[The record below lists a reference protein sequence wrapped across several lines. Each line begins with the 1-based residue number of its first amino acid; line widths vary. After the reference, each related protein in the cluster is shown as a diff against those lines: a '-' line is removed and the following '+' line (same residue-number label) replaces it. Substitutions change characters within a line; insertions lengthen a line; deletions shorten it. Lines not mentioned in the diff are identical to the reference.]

1 MKKFILIIITIIAAG
16 FNIVMADGHDTH
28 EDSLAYSWRILQPL
42 GLRERAVID
51 TLLFNY
57 HRTAVPSGYSPAFAT
72 TGNQASVGRNMI
84 FADRAPMSEFFFRD
98 AKQFWLPDV
107 DKMRFY
113 NTRIPMSVLGYNT
126 GGGRELA
133 QDWLKL
139 IFSGNVNKR
148 TQIGVNFSYPY
159 SKGSYNYQA
168 AKGMIWGLNASYMGD
183 RYEFQGFFNAY
194 NMLNK
199 ENGGITDDLYILDP
213 AQLQGGVSSINPKSI
228 PTNLTASHSRVAGKQ
243 LYLNNRYKVGYWHE
257 EKDETDSVIARE
269 YIPVSSFIWTLDYQ
283 TSRHHFTNSNS
294 SEEQSFWTNH
304 YLDSSATD
312 DKTSYSSLRN
322 TFGISLLEGF
332 NKYAKAGLAAFV
344 THELRTFHQTP
355 DTLALSGDDR
365 PSGLTPYPFDARMKG
380 KETQNLLY
388 VGGQLVK
395 QQGHLLNYEATV
407 SFGVVGPAAG
417 EIKADGNASTRI
429 KFLGDTVSVKAY
441 GHFSNTTAP
450 YLMNNYISN
459 HFAWA
464 NDFGKTRRVRF
475 GGILN
480 LPHTG
485 TRVNVSAEN
494 IQNLIYFGPDMLPTQ
509 HGGSVQVVSLRV
521 NQNFRWRAFNWE
533 NSLTYQKSSDEA
545 VVPLPQFALYSNLY
559 FYFRVAKVL
568 QVQLGVDC
576 DYYTRYHAPGYQP
589 STMAFYN
596 QREIKCGN
604 YPFMNAY
611 ANFKLSRARFFVLYS
626 HFNQGLFGSNDYFSL
641 PHYPLNPRRFQMG
654 VVVDFL
660 N

>member
-1 MKKFILIIITIIAAG
+1 MKKLLLIIITIFAMGVNVAR
-16 FNIVMADGHDTH
+16 AD
-28 EDSLAYSWRILQPL
+28 EESLDSLSYSWRMLEPL
-42 GLRERAVID
+42 GLRERVVLD

-57 HRTAVPSGYSPAFAT
+57 HRTAVPSAYSPAFAT

-84 FADRAPMSEFFFRD
+84 FMDRKPMSDFFFRD
-98 AKQFWLPDV
+98 AKEFWLPDASTQQ
-107 DKMRFY
+107 FY
-113 NTRIPMSVLGYNT
+113 NTRIPMTVVGYNT

-133 QDWLKL
+133 QDWLKM
-139 IFSGNVNKR
+139 IFSGNINKR
-148 TQIGVNFSYPY
+148 LQIGANLSYPY

-168 AKGMIWGLNASYMGD
+168 AKGMIWGLSGSYTGD

-228 PTNLTASHSRVAGKQ
+228 PTNLTASHSRVTGKQ
-243 LYLNNRYKVGYWHE
+243 FYMNHRYKVGYWHE
-257 EKDETDSVIARE
+257 EKDENDSVVARE
-269 YIPVSSFIWTLDYQ
+269 YIPVSSFIWTLDYK
-283 TSRHHFTNSNS
+283 TGRHKFTNTNA
-294 SEEQSFWTNH
+294 SEEEKFWTNH
-304 YLDSSATD
+304 YFDADATA

-322 TFGISLLEGF
+322 TLGISLLEGF

-344 THELRTFHQTP
+344 THELRTYHQTT
-355 DTLALSGDDR
+355 DTLPISGNER
-365 PSGLTPYPFDARMKG
+365 PESLTPYPFDSRMKG
-380 KETQNLLY
+380 KETQNLLW
-388 VGGQLVK
+388 VGAQLVK
-395 QQGHLLNYEATV
+395 QQGHLLNYEATA
-407 SFGVVGPAAG
+407 SFGLVGPAAG
-417 EIKADGNASTRI
+417 EIKVEGNASTRI
-429 KFLGDTVSVKAY
+429 KILGDTVTVKGY

-450 YLMNNYISN
+450 YLMNNFISN
-459 HFAWA
+459 HFAWE
-464 NDFGKTRRVRF
+464 NDFGKTRRLRF

-485 TRVNVSAEN
+485 TRVNVGVEN
-494 IQNLIYFGPDMLPTQ
+494 IQNHIYFSPDMLPVQ
-509 HGGSVQVVSLRV
+509 NGGSVQVFSVQLW
-521 NQNFRWRAFNWE
+521 QNFKWRALNWE
-533 NSLTYQKSSDEA
+533 NSLTYQKSSDET
-545 VVPLPQFALYSNLY
+545 VIPLPQFAVYSNLY
-559 FYFRVAKVL
+559 LYFRVAKVL
-568 QVQLGVDC
+568 QVQLGVDL
-576 DYYTRYHAPGYQP
+576 DYYTRYYAPGYQP

-626 HFNQGLFGSNDYFSL
+626 HVNQGSFGGRDYFSL

-654 VVVDFL
+654 VVVDFM